1 MKMKKNKTPPDNTG
15 KKYLTE
21 LTAKQQKF
29 IDLYCSRY
37 GELSASDCAR
47 IAGYE
52 ASSAHTRATELLDWS
67 KNPKVV
73 AEIDTRLA
81 DSRKLWSIDRDK
93 SLAALFKIKQKADK
107 KGNYGV
113 AAKCE
118 ELRAKLGGLFIER
131 IQTMNINKE
140 LSKEDIDT
148 NIKKLFPDKKA
159 YLEGQLSMMQDLY
172 TEEDNSLDNVKW
184 ADDVLAYEAARKEK
198 KKKKNK

>member
-1 MKMKKNKTPPDNTG
+1 MVNKTPPNNTG

-21 LTAKQQKF
+21 LTPKQQKF
-29 IDLYCSRY
+29 IDLYCSKY

-52 ASSAHTRATELLDWS
+52 SSSAHTRATELLDWR

-73 AEIDTRLA
+73 REIDSRLA

-131 IQTMNINKE
+131 IQTMNINQE
-140 LSKEDIDT
+140 LSKEDIDG
-148 NIKKLFPDKKA
+148 NIKKIFPDKKA
-159 YLEGQLSMMQDLY
+159 FLEGQLDIMRDIY
-172 TEEDNSLDNVKW
+172 TAEDKSLEDVKW
-184 ADDVLAYEAARKEK
+184 ANVKEEADK
-198 KKKKNK
+198 KKK